1 MTVLQPLAQ
10 SSGNQNHIQALTAK
24 RKKPSDLLDFKVQL
38 ALVRSRFQNVA
49 QMDAP
54 SMFFFYLWKKNGQKR
69 YIYNLCSETGA
80 ILSEPAKIRQR
91 AVSFYEKLYTCK
103 YRED

>member
-49 QMDAP
+49 KMDAP
-54 SMFFFYLWKKNGQKR
+54 SMFFFLSLEKEWTETLYLQSV
-69 YIYNLCSETGA
+69 L
-80 ILSEPAKIRQR
+80 
-91 AVSFYEKLYTCK
+91 
-103 YRED
+103 